1 MHRRLLYD
9 DNKGVVEPLDETA
22 FGEGLVIRGKHVVQ
36 FNHVLVAADAHRR
49 KAVETAFR
57 PVPSFAKTNLTFE
70 EWRKKYNSNVR
81 HMFSLFLILNFHL
94 RNTLYLSANYSIYR
108 YDVLVFITVFVA

>member
-36 FNHVLVAADAHRR
+36 FNHIPVAADAHRR

-57 PVPSFAKTNLTFE
+57 PVPSFAKTNLTFD
-70 EWRKKYNSNVR
+70 EWREKYNSSVR
-81 HMFSLFLILNFHL
+81 HMFSVFLILKFNL
-94 RNTLYLSANYSIYR
+94 RNISYLPANYSMYC
-108 YDVLVFITVFVA
+108 YDLVFITVFVA